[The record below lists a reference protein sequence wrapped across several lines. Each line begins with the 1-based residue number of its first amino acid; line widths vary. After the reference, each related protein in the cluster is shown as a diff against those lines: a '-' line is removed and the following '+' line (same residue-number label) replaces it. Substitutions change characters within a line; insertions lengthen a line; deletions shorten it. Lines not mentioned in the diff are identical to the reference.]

1 MRTSPLFSSFFL
13 HPSLHLPT
21 TSPFSLRLAILDEAT
36 SALDLT
42 NEGVMYN
49 ALQKIPGLT
58 YLSVGHRP
66 SLLRFHARRLRLHG
80 MQESDEEGGEG
91 GAHKEWKSYE
101 LEVID
106 IESAEAAALKESMES
121 VAK

>member
-13 HPSLHLPT
+13 HPSLPPPT
-21 TSPFSLRLAILDEAT
+21 SLSPRLAILDEAT

-42 NEGVMYN
+42 NEAVMYN

-80 MQESDEEGGEG
+80 MQESDEVGGEE

-106 IESAEAAALKESMES
+106 VESAEEAALKESMEAS
-121 VAK
+121 VPK

>member
-1 MRTSPLFSSFFL
+1 MRTSPLFSYFL
-13 HPSLHLPT
+13 HPSLPPPT
-21 TSPFSLRLAILDEAT
+21 SLSPRLAILDEAT

-42 NEGVMYN
+42 NEAVMYN

-91 GAHKEWKSYE
+91 AHKEWKSYE